1 MQLEDF
7 FRFLFKMGLSRS
19 HMVRDMSYLRSE
31 NSDNKTLLVPFTK
44 DEMEL
49 LSLNQ
54 VKKTKK
60 RGFNKLTKGIFN
72 TIYYEALVAY
82 AILEYYDDNKLIL
95 ITTSK
100 DEFIYMVKKGSTHVY
115 MNNIE
120 AGVINDAG
128 EFFSVNRKLLAKIDG
143 ADHLATHAVWIQGK
157 NIGFIANPKH
167 TEKTLPRAYNLLKD
181 MTQDEQNIFL
191 CLTLINLVEESQ

>member
-1 MQLEDF
+1 MEIEDF
-7 FRFLFKMGLSRS
+7 FRFLLKMGLSRS
-19 HMVRDMSYLRSE
+19 QMERDMNYLRAE
-31 NSDNKTLLVPFTK
+31 NNENKALLIPFSK
-44 DEMEL
+44 EEMEL

-54 VKKTKK
+54 IKKTKK

-72 TIYYEALVAY
+72 TIYYESAVSY
-82 AILEYYDDNKLIL
+82 AILDYYADNKLIL

-100 DEFIYMVKKGSTHVY
+100 DEFIYMVKKGISHVY

-120 AGVINDAG
+120 AGTLNETG
-128 EFFSVNRKLLAKIDG
+128 EFFSINRKLLAKIDG

-167 TEKTLPRAYNLLKD
+167 AEKTLPRAYTLLKD
-181 MTQDEQNIFL
+181 MNQDEQNIFL

>member
-19 HMVRDMSYLRSE
+19 QMVRDMSYLRSE

-120 AGVINDAG
+120 AGVINDAS

>member
-7 FRFLFKMGLSRS
+7 LRFLFKMGLSRS
-19 HMVRDMSYLRSE
+19 QMERDMSYLRTENSE
-31 NSDNKTLLVPFTK
+31 NKAILVPFTK
-44 DEMEL
+44 EEMEL

-54 VKKTKK
+54 AKKTKK

-72 TIYYEALVAY
+72 TIYYEALVSY
-82 AILEYYDDNKLIL
+82 AILEYYDDHKLIL
-95 ITTSK
+95 ITTTK
-100 DEFIYMVKKGSTHVY
+100 DEFIYMIKKGSTHVY

-128 EFFSVNRKLLAKIDG
+128 EFFSINRKLLAKIDG

-167 TEKTLPRAYNLLKD
+167 AEKTLPRAYTLLKD
-181 MTQDEQNIFL
+181 MNQDEQNIFL